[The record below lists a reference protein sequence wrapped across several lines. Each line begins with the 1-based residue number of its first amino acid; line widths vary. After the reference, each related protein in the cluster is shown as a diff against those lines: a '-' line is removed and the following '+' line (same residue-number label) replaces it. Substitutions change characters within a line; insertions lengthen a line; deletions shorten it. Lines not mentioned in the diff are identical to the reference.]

1 MKGFFKEF
9 KEFALKG
16 SMMDLAIG
24 MILGA
29 AFTSVITA
37 LVDNILNPIIGIFTG
52 GIDFSDLFV
61 SLNGVHYS
69 TLAEAEKAGA
79 PLLKYGAFLSALI
92 NFLIVALV
100 LFFMVKGMNRL
111 RERTKKEEEETAPA
125 TKTCPYCKSEIP
137 ADAVRCPHCTS
148 QLGENAAE
156 AAPAPEAE

>member
-37 LVDNILNPIIGIFTG
+37 LVDNILNPIIGVFTG
-52 GIDFSDLFV
+52 GIDFSNLFV
-61 SLNGVHYS
+61 AMNGVHYE
-69 TLAEAEKAGA
+69 TLAQAEKAGA
-79 PLLKYGAFLSALI
+79 PVLKYGAFISALI

-111 RERTKKEEEETAPA
+111 REKTKKEEEATAPA

-137 ADAVRCPHCTS
+137 SDAVRCPHCTS
-148 QLGENAAE
+148 VLEETAEAPAAE
-156 AAPAPEAE
+156 AE